1 MKIGD
6 SIRIPRKNPNNE
18 LFSNR
23 FPVIKNNL
31 DSTEKKKEY
40 DNFYVYF
47 NYDNGSGKI
56 SSTHHV
62 SLDAVGL
69 PGFQFIQDELAYGT
83 QAHHSNMDTYNHCS
97 AGDLMQSAVIIA
109 SFIYNAS
116 MMDGKSLQNILT
128 LMK

>member
-1 MKIGD
+1 MKIYYD
-6 SIRIPRKNPNNE
+6 IETK
-18 LFSNR
+18 
-23 FPVIKNNL
+23 
-31 DSTEKKKEY
+31 EKKKEY

-47 NYDNGSGKI
+47 NYDNSSGKI

-62 SLDAVGL
+62 SFDAVGL

-116 MMDGKSLQNILT
+116 MMDGKSPKNILT